1 MSLKWCF
8 GAATYLSI
16 MPHVVEALRAT
27 MTDPY
32 KVTARSLPFSGS
44 VHTQKHA
51 KTHGPEKIRFNKNR
65 DLKVW

>member
-44 VHTQKHA
+44 VHAQKHIN
-51 KTHGPEKIRFNKNR
+51 THDSEKIKPHKNSG
-65 DLKVW
+65 LKIC